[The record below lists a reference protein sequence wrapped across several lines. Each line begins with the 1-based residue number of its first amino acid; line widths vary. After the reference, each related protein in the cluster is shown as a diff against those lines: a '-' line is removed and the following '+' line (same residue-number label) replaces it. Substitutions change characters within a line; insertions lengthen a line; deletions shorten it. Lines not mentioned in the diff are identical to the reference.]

1 MVVASFFVIAI
12 RKSSTDYLTLFA
24 ITKKIERTA
33 RRVFGE
39 AKIFLLLKNYFQKFL
54 AEILDSWSLKFVI
67 LQNMFSTPQ
76 KQRIA
81 LSAYFLLSGIC
92 FSSWASRIP
101 TLKTNYNLSEEDLGN
116 LLMIMPASAII
127 GIPLSGWLV
136 AKFDSRIPMQISSIA
151 FILSLFSLS
160 WGFSIAGI
168 IVSLVFF
175 SISLR
180 VINISINTQSISIQQ
195 KFEKKIIGSFH
206 GIWSIGGI
214 LGVLFS
220 TIMLNYEI
228 SIFWHFFYIA
238 VFGLIITISMF
249 PFLIKN
255 DKSNVGTKF
264 KLGKPSK
271 YISLLGLIVFFAAI
285 CEGGMYDWNGV
296 YLKEI
301 VKQEVFTYGYLLLMI
316 CMTISRL
323 SIDRLMEHFGM
334 QKLYISGS
342 ILIILGVLLA
352 TIFPYLYPVLIG
364 FGMIGFGVSGLYP
377 MTFILAGKSK
387 KYSVAIVM
395 SIIGTYSTVGMF
407 LGPPIIGYLAHA
419 FGLQKAFIVFI
430 LAGFAFIPLSK
441 MVFEHLKKAEQ

>member
-1 MVVASFFVIAI
+1 M
-12 RKSSTDYLTLFA
+12 L
-24 ITKKIERTA
+24 
-33 RRVFGE
+33 
-39 AKIFLLLKNYFQKFL
+39 
-54 AEILDSWSLKFVI
+54 
-67 LQNMFSTPQ
+67 STPQ
-76 KQRIA
+76 KERIA

-101 TLKTNYNLSEEDLGN
+101 TLKTNYNLSEEYLGN

-160 WGFSIAGI
+160 WGFSIIGI
-168 IVSLVFF
+168 IISLVFF
-175 SISLR
+175 SIALR

-195 KFEKKIIGSFH
+195 KFEKKIVGSFH

-228 SIFWHFFYIA
+228 SIFWHFLYMTI
-238 VFGLIITISMF
+238 FGLIITISMF

-255 DKSNVGTKF
+255 DKSKAGTKF
-264 KLGKPSK
+264 KLEKPSR
-271 YISLLGLIVFFAAI
+271 YITLLGLIVFFAAI

-334 QKLYISGS
+334 QKLYFAGS
-342 ILIILGVLLA
+342 VLIISGVLLA

-364 FGMIGFGVSGLYP
+364 FGMIGFGISGLYP

-419 FGLQKAFIVFI
+419 FGLHKAFIVFI

-441 MVFEHLKKAEQ
+441 MIFEHLKKAD